1 MSIRTDDEV
10 FEICAWCKKS
20 IPEDDEVF
28 GVSGTFP
35 EDSELKK
42 KDGEKVTFE
51 LDSAERTVAGFAPP
65 FYSDARQEGQDVLFM
80 LCSEECRDA
89 MKEAFG
95 TDKEEYFSAL
105 EDL

>member
-28 GVSGTFP
+28 GVGGTFP
-35 EDSELKK
+35 EKSDLKQ
-42 KDGEKVTFE
+42 KDGEKVTFD
-51 LDSAERTVAGFAPP
+51 LKGADKDVSGFAPP

-80 LCSEECRDA
+80 LCSEECRDDL
-89 MKEAFG
+89 KEAFG
-95 TDKEEYFSAL
+95 KEKEEYFSAL